1 MPRLAATLFGLP
13 SALRLGAALVG
24 TAALVSAALL
34 LGGCGGDTPSGAAP
48 SAYAQAVLQHRLAK
62 DMRMRDPKRSVLT
75 ASTRARF
82 QGLRYFAVD
91 PDLRFV
97 VPLLPAAAAETVWV
111 EQRLGGRAPY
121 RRAGY
126 VEIPFPDGVQR
137 LAVFHTGPDA
147 EAYWL
152 PFADGTTGR
161 ETYGA
166 GRYLDLPRTDGGQV
180 VVDFNMAYNPL
191 CNYNPDDYNCALPP
205 AQNRLPFRVEA
216 GEKKSLLHG
225 S

>member
-1 MPRLAATLFGLP
+1 
-13 SALRLGAALVG
+13 
-24 TAALVSAALL
+24 
-34 LGGCGGDTPSGAAP
+34 
-48 SAYAQAVLQHRLAK
+48 
-62 DMRMRDPKRSVLT
+62 MRMRDPKRSVLT